1 MSLAVDIALR
11 RGTFAIAVQFVAETG
26 VTALFGPS
34 GAGKSSVL
42 NMIAGVLAPD
52 RGRIVADSTVLFDSE
67 ARVALPPPARRI
79 GYVFQ
84 DGRLFPHLSV
94 RRNLT
99 YGYRLVETA
108 NRYVH
113 PPEVIALLGLE
124 SLLDRAPET
133 LSGGEQQRVAIG
145 RALLTSPRIL
155 LLDEPLSS
163 LDAGRKAEIMPYL
176 ERLRDS
182 VRVPMLYVSHEPT
195 EIARLA
201 TRVVHMRDGQ
211 VDVITDGAAVAR
223 A

>member
-1 MSLAVDIALR
+1 MTLDVDITLQR
-11 RGTFAIAVQFVAETG
+11 TTLNIAVTFTAAVG
-26 VTALFGPS
+26 VTALFGAS
-34 GAGKSSVL
+34 GAGKTSVL
-42 NMIAGVLAPD
+42 NMIAGVVAPTA
-52 RGRIVADSTVLFDSE
+52 GRIVAEDAVLFDK
-67 ARVALPPPARRI
+67 AVGIALPANERRV

-94 RRNLT
+94 QHNRT
-99 YGYRLVETA
+99 YGYKLVPA
-108 NRYVH
+108 AHRYVE
-113 PPEVIALLGLE
+113 PLDVIALLGLGG
-124 SLLDRAPET
+124 LLDRRPGT

-182 VRVPMLYVSHEPT
+182 VRVPMIYVSHERA

-201 TRVVHMRDGQ
+201 ARVVHIESGQ
-211 VDVITDGAAVAR
+211 VTCITEGGF
-223 A
+223 

>member
-1 MSLAVDIALR
+1 MTLTVDIALR
-11 RGTFAIAVQFVAETG
+11 RSTLNIAVSFTAAVG
-26 VTALFGPS
+26 VTALFGAS
-34 GAGKSSVL
+34 GAGKTSVL
-42 NMIAGVLAPD
+42 NMIAGVLTPTE
-52 RGRIVADSTVLFDSE
+52 GRIVAEDAVLFDKSAGISLAPPE
-67 ARVALPPPARRI
+67 RRV

-94 RRNLT
+94 MRNLT
-99 YGYRLVETA
+99 YGYRLVPPA
-108 NRYVH
+108 NRYVE
-113 PPEVIALLGLE
+113 PPDVIALLGLG
-124 SLLDRAPET
+124 SLLERRPDT

-182 VRVPMLYVSHEPT
+182 VRVPIVYVSHERA

-201 TRVVHMRDGQ
+201 ARVVHIEAGQ
-211 VDVITDGAAVAR
+211 VSCITEGGF
-223 A
+223 

>member
-1 MSLAVDIALR
+1 MTLDVDIALR
-11 RGTFAIAVQFVAETG
+11 RSTLNIAVNFTAAVG
-26 VTALFGPS
+26 VTALFGAS
-34 GAGKSSVL
+34 GAGKTSVL
-42 NMIAGVLAPD
+42 NMIAGVLSPTE
-52 RGRIVADSTVLFDSE
+52 GRIVAEDAVLFDRAAGISLPAHE
-67 ARVALPPPARRI
+67 RRV

-94 RRNLT
+94 LHNLT
-99 YGYRLVETA
+99 YGYRLVPA
-108 NRYVH
+108 DKRYVE
-113 PPEVIALLGLE
+113 PPEVIALLGLGG
-124 SLLDRAPET
+124 LLERRPDT

-182 VRVPMLYVSHEPT
+182 VRVPMIYVSHERA

-201 TRVVHMRDGQ
+201 ARVVHIEGGQ
-211 VDVITDGAAVAR
+211 VTCVTEGGF
-223 A
+223 

>member
-1 MSLAVDIALR
+1 MTLDVDIALR
-11 RGTFAIAVQFVAETG
+11 RSSLNIAVNFTAAVG
-26 VTALFGPS
+26 VTALFGAS
-34 GAGKSSVL
+34 GAGKTSVL
-42 NMIAGVLAPD
+42 NMIAGVLSPTE
-52 RGRIVADSTVLFDSE
+52 GRIVAEDAVLFDKAAGISLPANE
-67 ARVALPPPARRI
+67 RRV

-94 RRNLT
+94 QHNLT
-99 YGYRLVETA
+99 YGYRLVPVDK
-108 NRYVH
+108 RYVE
-113 PPEVIALLGLE
+113 PAEVIALLGLGG
-124 SLLDRAPET
+124 LLDRRPDT

-182 VRVPMLYVSHEPT
+182 VRVPMIYVSHERA

-201 TRVVHMRDGQ
+201 ARVVHIEGGQ
-211 VDVITDGAAVAR
+211 VTCVTEGGF
-223 A
+223 